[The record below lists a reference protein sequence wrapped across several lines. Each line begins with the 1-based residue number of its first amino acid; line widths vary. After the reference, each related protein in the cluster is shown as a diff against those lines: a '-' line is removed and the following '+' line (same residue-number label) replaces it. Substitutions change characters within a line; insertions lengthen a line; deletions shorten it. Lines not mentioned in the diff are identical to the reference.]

1 MKNHYDVLIFGAGPA
16 GTAVAYGLAGKKS
29 VLVIENDLF
38 GGTCPNRG
46 CDPKKM
52 LYSAV
57 QTRDRVSRMQGSGLK
72 NVPQIDWPDLMA
84 FKRAYTSQIPA
95 GTRKGLVSAGIE
107 TYHGRAKLVDQ
118 HQVQLADHTTI
129 SADNVVLATGRQP
142 QLPDI
147 PGRSL
152 LKTSNDFLDLDALPK
167 HITFIGAGLVAME
180 LANIASQAGADVD
193 IIHHNDQPLKAF
205 PKPLVDLLVQEMI
218 DDGITFHFDQNVA
231 AVSQSGGGYEITTD
245 KETLASDYVVAA
257 IGRTANVADLQLA
270 KAGVKTDR
278 QGILV
283 DDHLRTSVD
292 GIYAAG
298 DVVAKPQ
305 PKLTPVASFEGR
317 YVADSIMGKATQPI
331 QYPVI
336 PRILFGT
343 TEIGQAGVSY
353 QEALAHPD
361 QYRVSSLDLT
371 HWYTYNR
378 VKDNAARAILI
389 RSTKSGR
396 LVGFAGLSAIG
407 EQLLNLLTTVLN
419 LKLTNNQ
426 IQHMIFAYPS
436 VASDLQYLV

>member
-95 GTRKGLVSAGIE
+95 GTRKGLVGAGIE

-180 LANIASQAGADVD
+180 LANIASQ
-193 IIHHNDQPLKAF
+193 
-205 PKPLVDLLVQEMI
+205 
-218 DDGITFHFDQNVA
+218 
-231 AVSQSGGGYEITTD
+231 
-245 KETLASDYVVAA
+245 
-257 IGRTANVADLQLA
+257 
-270 KAGVKTDR
+270 AGVKTDR